1 VALIFGSA
9 WCFCLG
15 EGLDLLDPVEKK
27 SQPRRGGGEAF
38 RTENIYFQHTQAQ
51 VI

>member
-15 EGLDLLDPVEKK
+15 EGLDLLDPVEKRA
-27 SQPRRGGGEAF
+27 SQGEGSGEAF
-38 RTENIYFQHTQAQ
+38 RIENTYFQRTKLK
-51 VI
+51 